1 MRILIAGAGVI
12 GTVYGAHLGAA
23 GHAVSVLSH
32 PPRTGDITAAGLIAR
47 DVLTGSR
54 VETPAVV
61 VPDAATG
68 RYDLVLVAV
77 RADQLTSA
85 CAALTG
91 LQGAPAVLFFGNN
104 PGGRAAIPATVPGTV
119 QLGFPGIGG
128 VLRDGTADYA
138 RIRQQPTALP
148 ATSDPRLA
156 ELERV
161 LRQRGFAV
169 QRVTDMDG
177 WLAFHAAFVACV
189 TAALYRCGSDPA
201 RLAADRRTLTL
212 MCDAVTEAFR
222 ALRDS
227 GVTGLP
233 RNLATLHSPALKPVA
248 VRYWARTMRSP
259 AGELFFAAHAR
270 HAQPEMRALAVQVT
284 ARLGNSP
291 ATSRLSELLLVSPP
305 SSP

>member
-23 GHAVSVLSH
+23 GHAVSVLRH
-32 PPRTGDITAAGLIAR
+32 PPRTIDVAARGLTAR

-54 VETPAVV
+54 VEAGAAV
-61 VPDAATG
+61 VPDAAAG

-77 RADQLTSA
+77 RADQLASA
-85 CAALTG
+85 CAELTG

-104 PGGRAAIPATVPGTV
+104 PDGRAAIPAAVPGVV

-148 ATSDPRLA
+148 TGSDPRLA
-156 ELERV
+156 ELEGA

-177 WLAFHAAFVACV
+177 WLAYHAAFVACV
-189 TAALYRCGSDPA
+189 TAALYRCGGDPA
-201 RLAADRRTLTL
+201 RLAADRPALTL

-248 VRYWARTMRSP
+248 IRYWARTMRSP
-259 AGELFFAAHAR
+259 AGELYFAAHAR
-270 HAQPEMRALAVQVT
+270 HAQPEMRALAEQVT

-291 ATSRLSELLLVSPP
+291 AVGRLSELLAAPP
-305 SSP
+305 AAR

>member
-1 MRILIAGAGVI
+1 MRILIVGAGVI

-23 GHAVSVLSH
+23 GHAISVLSH
-32 PPRTGDITAAGLIAR
+32 PPRTSDVTARGLTAR
-47 DVLTGSR
+47 DVLTGNR
-54 VETPAVV
+54 VETRAVV
-61 VPDAATG
+61 VPDAAAG
-68 RYDLVLVAV
+68 LYDLVLAAV
-77 RADQLTSA
+77 RADLLASA
-85 CAALTG
+85 CAELTG

-104 PGGRAAIPATVPGTV
+104 PGGRAAIPATVPGAV

-138 RIRQQPTALP
+138 RISQQPTALQ

-156 ELERV
+156 ELERA
-161 LRQRGFAV
+161 LRRRGFAV

-177 WLAFHAAFVACV
+177 WLAYHAAFVACV
-189 TAALYRCGSDPA
+189 AAALYRCGGDPA
-201 RLAADRRTLTL
+201 RLAADRHTLTL

-222 ALRDS
+222 ALRAS
-227 GVTGLP
+227 GVIGLP
-233 RNLATLHSPALKPVA
+233 RNLAVLHSPALKSVA

-291 ATSRLSELLLVSPP
+291 AISRLSELLLAAPP
-305 SSP
+305 ASG

>member
-32 PPRTGDITAAGLIAR
+32 PPRTGDIATRGLTAR
-47 DVLTGSR
+47 DVLTGNR
-54 VETPAVV
+54 VETRAVV
-61 VPDAATG
+61 VPDAAAG
-68 RYDLVLVAV
+68 RFDLVLAAV
-77 RADQLTSA
+77 RADQLASA
-85 CAALTG
+85 CAELSG
-91 LQGAPAVLFFGNN
+91 LHGAPTVLFFGNN
-104 PGGRAAIPATVPGTV
+104 PDGRAAIPAVVPGAV

-148 ATSDPRLA
+148 TTGDPRLA

-169 QRVTDMDG
+169 QRVADMDG
-177 WLAFHAAFVACV
+177 WLAYHAAFVACV
-189 TAALYRCGSDPA
+189 AAALNLCGGDPA
-201 RLAADRRTLTL
+201 RLAADRPALTL
-212 MCDAVTEAFR
+212 MSDAVTEAFR
-222 ALRDS
+222 ALRGS
-227 GVTGLP
+227 GITGLP
-233 RNLATLHSPALKPVA
+233 RNLAILHNPALKPVA

-270 HAQPEMRALAVQVT
+270 HARPEMRALADQVT

-291 ATSRLSELLLVSPP
+291 ANSRLSELLRAAT
-305 SSP
+305 SSSR